1 MLLWAGVLV
10 LAASAV
16 TFLSAPFSI
25 RKFAAFPALSGL
37 FLILFA
43 LTARCPA
50 GRGRTL
56 RRALTILLCLGVA
69 VFGVLEGVILAGAR
83 TEIKGEPRVMV
94 ILGCQVQSWG
104 PSVLLRDR
112 LDTALAYLEEH
123 PELPVVVTGGQG
135 PDEPTTEAAAMRDYL
150 VEHGVE
156 EGRILLE
163 EASHNTW
170 QNINNTFALLK
181 EEGYGERMGQVLVV
195 TNGFH
200 LARVRILW
208 ARVWEGTYTL
218 STLAAPESHVGARVQ
233 SYLREAPALV
243 KSWLLDRN

>member
-1 MLLWAGVLV
+1 MRARRSKIEVASYKGKRFG
-10 LAASAV
+10 LA
-16 TFLSAPFSI
+16 F
-25 RKFAAFPALSGL
+25 K
-37 FLILFA
+37 
-43 LTARCPA
+43 
-50 GRGRTL
+50 
-56 RRALTILLCLGVA
+56 
-69 VFGVLEGVILAGAR
+69 VILALMLAGAL
-83 TEIKGEPRVMV
+83 TFATLLGAVLSGAYDHISGEPQVMIV
-94 ILGCQVQSWG
+94 LGCQVRQDG

-112 LDTALAYLEEH
+112 LDEALDYWEDHEDIT
-123 PELPVVVTGGQG
+123 VVVSGGQG

-156 EGRILLE
+156 ESRILLE

-181 EEGYGERMGQVLVV
+181 EKGYGERMGQVLVV

-218 STLAAPESHVGARVQ
+218 STLAAPESHMGARVQ